1 MKLLPWLAVTIP
13 ACPMLV
19 EVFPDPTDV
28 PDQDGEFVEVRLDA
42 TFRADTLTLLM
53 DGKAAVRVPYP
64 EGNRLVLVHDSAFCP
79 VRENVA
85 CAVFKESLPNSRES
99 LWKLEAGTCTDSV
112 LVPAS
117 KAGKAYQR
125 RGGTDDWEFTA
136 ATPGFANAGYEQG
149 IADCGIG
156 ALRVVPGEVSAGVF
170 EFRVEG
176 VLDGCDSAQVHAGW
190 LDLMAG
196 VAQSGRLDTL
206 AVSGRFGFGFT
217 ARGSVLLQVSLPED
231 EYPLND
237 KIDTL
242 LVVPGKAPL
251 VISEVHHCPQEPV
264 PEWVEVFNA
273 SRSAVPLSQ
282 VGFCGR
288 GGVLG
293 GSGDSLYPLQAL
305 LVTRDSLE
313 LRRQVGFPDVRI
325 AQVALGYL
333 NNTGGSLALCYGGQ
347 VIDSVSWGKGTAV
360 CPAGFSPLSGA
371 TDDSPGFVRK
381 AGKKTEAPFTLTLSS
396 RVVRARGVPL
406 RVRVEGEGEVK
417 VRLLDSA
424 SREVWNAVAQA
435 SSPQWMDVP
444 VQSLGS
450 RGVNYVAAR
459 QGDYEKV
466 VGIVLRP

>member
-13 ACPMLV
+13 ACPLLV

-99 LWKLEAGTCTDSV
+99 LWKLEAGTCMDSV

-125 RGGTDDWEFTA
+125 RSETDDWEFAA

-149 IADCGIG
+149 ILDCGVGI
-156 ALRVVPGEVSAGVF
+156 LRVVPEEASAEVVN
-170 EFRVEG
+170 FRVEG
-176 VLDGCDSAQVHAGW
+176 RLEGCESSRVYIGWQDLSAGTKT
-190 LDLMAG
+190 
-196 VAQSGRLDTL
+196 SDTL
-206 AVSGRFGFGFT
+206 AVSGNFDFEI
-217 ARGSVLLQVSLPED
+217 ASRGSVHLNVLLPED
-231 EYPLND
+231 EYPLNNE
-237 KIDTL
+237 IDTL
-242 LVVPGKAPL
+242 LVVPGKSPL

-273 SRSAVPLSQ
+273 SRVAVPLSQ
-282 VGFCGR
+282 VRLCGR
-288 GGVLG
+288 GGALG
-293 GSGDSLYPLQAL
+293 GSGDSIFPLQAVL
-305 LVTRDSLE
+305 LTRDSLE

-325 AQVALGYL
+325 VQVALGYL

-347 VIDSVSWGKGTAV
+347 VIDSVTWDKGTAA
-360 CPAGFSPLSGA
+360 CPAGFSPLTGSSEN
-371 TDDSPGFVRK
+371 TPGFVRK
-381 AGKKTEAPFTLTLSS
+381 AGDKTEAPFSVTLSS

-406 RVRVEGEGEVK
+406 RVRVEGEGEVQ

-444 VQSLGS
+444 VQRLGS
-450 RGVNYVAAR
+450 HGVNYVAAR

>member
-13 ACPMLV
+13 ACPLLV
-19 EVFPDPTDV
+19 EVFPDPTDA
-28 PDQDGEFVEVRLDA
+28 PDHDGEFVEVRLDG
-42 TFRADTLTLLM
+42 TFRADTLALFM
-53 DGKAAVRVPYP
+53 DGKAAIRIPYP

-99 LWKLEAGTCTDSV
+99 IWRLEAGTCMDSV

-125 RGGTDDWEFTA
+125 RSETDDWEFTA

-149 IADCGIG
+149 IADCGVGI
-156 ALRVVPGEVSAGVF
+156 LRVVPDEASAEVVN
-170 EFRVEG
+170 FRVEG
-176 VLDGCDSAQVHAGW
+176 LLEGCDSARVYIGW
-190 LDLMAG
+190 LDLSAG
-196 VAQSGRLDTL
+196 TEARDTL
-206 AVSGRFGFGFT
+206 AVSGNFDFEI
-217 ARGSVLLQVSLPED
+217 ASRGSVHLRLLLPDD
-231 EYPLND
+231 EYPLNNE
-237 KIDTL
+237 IDTL
-242 LVVPGKAPL
+242 LVVPGKSPL

-273 SRSAVPLSQ
+273 SRVAVPLSQ
-282 VGFCGR
+282 VRLCGR
-288 GGVLG
+288 GGALG
-293 GSGDSLYPLQAL
+293 GSGDSIFPLQAIL
-305 LVTRDSLE
+305 LTRDSLE
-313 LRRQVGFPDVRI
+313 LRTQVGFPDVRI
-325 AQVALGYL
+325 VQVALGYL

-347 VIDSVSWGKGTAV
+347 VIDSVTWDKGTAV
-360 CPAGFSPLSGA
+360 CPAGFSPLSGLSEN
-371 TDDSPGFVRK
+371 TPGFVRK
-381 AGKKTEAPFTLTLSS
+381 AGDKTEAPFTVTLSS

-406 RVRVEGEGEVK
+406 RVRIEGEGEVQ

-444 VQSLGS
+444 VQRLGS

>member
-13 ACPMLV
+13 ACPLLV

-125 RGGTDDWEFTA
+125 RSETDDWEFTA
-136 ATPGFANAGYEQG
+136 ATPGFANAGYELG
-149 IADCGIG
+149 IADCGVGI
-156 ALRVVPGEVSAGVF
+156 LRVVPEETSTEVVN
-170 EFRVEG
+170 FRVEG
-176 VLDGCDSAQVHAGW
+176 VLEGCDSARVYVGWQDLSAGTE
-190 LDLMAG
+190 A
-196 VAQSGRLDTL
+196 SDTL
-206 AVSGRFGFGFT
+206 AVSGNFDFEIDS
-217 ARGSVLLQVSLPED
+217 RGSVHLHVSLPED
-231 EYPLND
+231 EYPLNNE
-237 KIDTL
+237 IDTL
-242 LVVPGKAPL
+242 LVVPGKSPL

-273 SRSAVPLSQ
+273 SRVAVPLSQ
-282 VGFCGR
+282 VRLCGR

-293 GSGDSLYPLQAL
+293 GSGDSIFPLQAVL
-305 LVTRDSLE
+305 LTRDSLE
-313 LRRQVGFPDVRI
+313 LRTQVGFTDVRI
-325 AQVALGYL
+325 VQVALGYL

-347 VIDSVSWGKGTAV
+347 VIDSVTWDKGTAV
-360 CPAGFSPLSGA
+360 CPAGFSPLSGSSEN
-371 TDDSPGFVRK
+371 SPGFVRK
-381 AGKKTEAPFTLTLSS
+381 AGDKTEAPFSVTLSS

-406 RVRVEGEGEVK
+406 RVRVEGEGEVQ

-444 VQSLGS
+444 VQRLGS

>member
-13 ACPMLV
+13 ACPLLV

-28 PDQDGEFVEVRLDA
+28 PDQDGEFVEVRLDG
-42 TFRADTLTLLM
+42 TFRADTLALFM
-53 DGKAAVRVPYP
+53 DGKAAIRIPYP

-99 LWKLEAGTCTDSV
+99 IWRLEAGSCMDSV

-125 RGGTDDWEFTA
+125 RSETDDWEFTA

-149 IADCGIG
+149 IADCGVGIM
-156 ALRVVPGEVSAGVF
+156 RVVPEETSAEVVN
-170 EFRVEG
+170 FRVEG
-176 VLDGCDSAQVHAGW
+176 YLEGCDSARVYIGWQDLSAGTGTS
-190 LDLMAG
+190 D
-196 VAQSGRLDTL
+196 SL
-206 AVSGRFGFGFT
+206 AVSGNFDFEI
-217 ARGSVLLQVSLPED
+217 ASRGSVHLHVSLPED
-231 EYPLND
+231 EYPLNNE
-237 KIDTL
+237 IDTL
-242 LVVPGKAPL
+242 LVVPGKSPL

-273 SRSAVPLSQ
+273 SRVAVPLSQ
-282 VGFCGR
+282 VRLCGR
-288 GGVLG
+288 GGALG
-293 GSGDSLYPLQAL
+293 GSGDSILPLQAIL
-305 LVTRDSLE
+305 LTRDSLE
-313 LRRQVGFPDVRI
+313 LRTQVGFPDVRI
-325 AQVALGYL
+325 VQVALGYL

-347 VIDSVSWGKGTAV
+347 VIDSVVWDKGTAV
-360 CPAGFSPLSGA
+360 CPAGFSPLSGSSEN
-371 TDDSPGFVRK
+371 TPGFVRK
-381 AGKKTEAPFTLTLSS
+381 AGDKTEAPFTVTFSS

-406 RVRVEGEGEVK
+406 RVRVEGEGEVQ

-424 SREVWNAVAQA
+424 SREVWNAVVQA

-444 VQSLGS
+444 VQRLGS

>member
-1 MKLLPWLAVTIP
+1 MKLLPWLAVTIS
-13 ACPMLV
+13 ACPLLV

-99 LWKLEAGTCTDSV
+99 LWKLEAGTCMDSV

-125 RGGTDDWEFTA
+125 RSETDDWEFTA
-136 ATPGFANAGYEQG
+136 ATPGFANAGYELG

-156 ALRVVPGEVSAGVF
+156 ALRVVSGEVSAEVVN
-170 EFRVEG
+170 FRVEG
-176 VLDGCDSAQVHAGW
+176 LLEGCDSARVYVGWQDLSAGTG
-190 LDLMAG
+190 A
-196 VAQSGRLDTL
+196 SDTL
-206 AVSGRFGFGFT
+206 AVSGNFDFEI
-217 ARGSVLLQVSLPED
+217 ASRGSVHLHVSLPED
-231 EYPLND
+231 EYPLNNE
-237 KIDTL
+237 IDTL
-242 LVVPGKAPL
+242 LVVPGKSPL

-273 SRSAVPLSQ
+273 SRVAVPLSQ
-282 VGFCGR
+282 VRLCGR
-288 GGVLG
+288 GGALG
-293 GSGDSLYPLQAL
+293 GSGDSIFPLQAIL
-305 LVTRDSLE
+305 LTRDSLE
-313 LRRQVGFPDVRI
+313 LRTQVGFPDVRI
-325 AQVALGYL
+325 VQVALGYL

-347 VIDSVSWGKGTAV
+347 AIDSVTWDKGTAV
-360 CPAGFSPLSGA
+360 CPAGFSPLSGSSEN
-371 TDDSPGFVRK
+371 SPGFVRK
-381 AGKKTEAPFTLTLSS
+381 AGDKTEAPFTVTLSS

-406 RVRVEGEGEVK
+406 RVRVEGEGEVQ

-435 SSPQWMDVP
+435 SSPQWIDVP
-444 VQSLGS
+444 VQRLGS

>member
-1 MKLLPWLAVTIP
+1 
-13 ACPMLV
+13 MLV

-42 TFRADTLTLLM
+42 TFREDTLTLLM

-149 IADCGIG
+149 IADCGVGI
-156 ALRVVPGEVSAGVF
+156 LRVVPEEASAEVVN
-170 EFRVEG
+170 FRVEG
-176 VLDGCDSAQVHAGW
+176 LLEGCDSARVYVGWQDLSAGTE
-190 LDLMAG
+190 A
-196 VAQSGRLDTL
+196 SDTL
-206 AVSGRFGFGFT
+206 AVSGNFDFEI
-217 ARGSVLLQVSLPED
+217 ASRGSVHLRLLLPED
-231 EYPLND
+231 EYPLNNE
-237 KIDTL
+237 IDTL
-242 LVVPGKAPL
+242 LVVPGKSPL

-273 SRSAVPLSQ
+273 SRVAVPLSQ
-282 VGFCGR
+282 VRLCGR
-288 GGVLG
+288 GGALG
-293 GSGDSLYPLQAL
+293 GSGDSIFPLQAIL
-305 LVTRDSLE
+305 LTRDSLE
-313 LRRQVGFPDVRI
+313 LRTQVGFPDVRI
-325 AQVALGYL
+325 VQVALGYL

-347 VIDSVSWGKGTAV
+347 VIDSVTWDKGTAV
-360 CPAGFSPLSGA
+360 CPAGFSPLTGSSEN
-371 TDDSPGFVRK
+371 SPGFVRK

-417 VRLLDSA
+417 LRLLDSA